1 MTLLSTKH
9 LILLR
14 KYLLGQYKR
23 KLDRLNNLKKIFLK
37 WQKVPSIMIQNAT
50 SRYSAGNKKNYLDSA
65 TLLMAL

>member
-14 KYLLGQYKR
+14 KYLLGQYK